1 MASFA
6 VFFFVGSNMRTAM
19 IDRKIQNN
27 HLSSVP
33 ENKSILRLPRPTPIR
48 LAGTTIL
55 TIDQSTLP
63 SLLWENTEETDP
75 TDTTAIDVARA
86 TRGACSGS
94 KPNIGKAMIKSG
106 TVIRAMPTPIRPSS
120 KPPAKPA
127 TKKMPRDNAIVMVQK
142 SRREAQGMHER
153 LRDRYSSGRAV
164 PGNPVHIGI
173 DVSIW

>member
-106 TVIRAMPTPIRPSS
+106 TVIRPC
-120 KPPAKPA
+120 
-127 TKKMPRDNAIVMVQK
+127 
-142 SRREAQGMHER
+142 R
-153 LRDRYSSGRAV
+153 LRSGRAANRRPNRRRRKCQEIMRLSWFKSLGAKRKACMSV
-164 PGNPVHIGI
+164 
-173 DVSIW
+173 